1 MFSMKKLGWNAFFE
15 DQFQQR
21 KEQGLSVGRVLKEA
35 RHQYRIY
42 TPQGVVDGDVSGHF
56 QYTAIDRSD
65 YPTVGD
71 WVTIRQCND
80 YAQIEKVL
88 ARKSAFSRN
97 KAGKEVQKQV
107 VAANIDYLCIVCGL
121 DGGRNFNLR
130 GIERYIAMTLEGGAK
145 PVIVLNKSDL
155 CADKE
160 LALLQAQS
168 VGDAYPIHLVSALTH
183 EGLEEFSMSFES
195 GSTIAFSGHSGVGKS
210 SLINSLLGSS
220 EMKTGALRKSDLRG
234 RHTTSH
240 KELFFLK
247 SGAMVIDTPGM
258 RELQLW
264 GSQQSLNDTFSEIQE
279 AAQRCR
285 FNDCSH
291 QNEPGC
297 AIRKLLI
304 DGSLEMERY
313 ENYLDMRSELSF
325 LESKVNKKKN
335 NERKAKEKALSKLIR
350 QSQKNYKRQ

>member
-1 MFSMKKLGWNAFFE
+1 MFNMKKLGWNTFFE
-15 DQFQQR
+15 EQFQPY
-21 KEQGLSVGRVLKEA
+21 KEQGLSVGRVLREV

-56 QYTAIDRSD
+56 QYTAVNRAD

-71 WVTIRQCND
+71 WVVIRQCGD

-88 ARKSAFSRN
+88 PRVSAFSRN
-97 KAGKEVQKQV
+97 KAGTEVQEQV

-130 GIERYIAMTLEGGAK
+130 GIERYIAMTMEGGAK

-155 CADKE
+155 CADGE
-160 LALLQAQS
+160 LALLQARS
-168 VGDAYPIHLVSALTH
+168 VADALPIHLVSALTH
-183 EGLEEFSMSFES
+183 EGLEDFSTSFEN
-195 GSTIAFSGHSGVGKS
+195 GSTVAFAGHSGVGKS
-210 SLINSLLGSS
+210 SLINTLLGRA
-220 EMKTGALRKSDLRG
+220 ELKTGSLRESDLRG

-240 KELFFLK
+240 KELFFLE

-264 GSQQSLNDTFSEIQE
+264 GSPQNLDDTYGEIHE

-297 AIRKLLI
+297 AVRELLI
-304 DGSLEMERY
+304 EGSLEMERY
-313 ENYLDMRSELSF
+313 ENYLDMRSELLF
-325 LESKVNKKKN
+325 LESKVNEKKN
-335 NERKAKEKALSKLIR
+335 HDRKAKEKALSRLIR
-350 QSQKNYKRQ
+350 QSQKYGKRH

>member
-1 MFSMKKLGWNAFFE
+1 MCNMKQLGWNAFFE
-15 DQFQQR
+15 DQFQPY
-21 KEQGLSVGRVLKEA
+21 KEQGLSIGRVVKEA

-42 TPQGVVDGDVSGHF
+42 THQGIVDGNVSGHF
-56 QYTAIDRSD
+56 QYTAISRAD

-71 WVTIRQCND
+71 WVVMRQYDD

-88 ARKSAFSRN
+88 TRASAFSRN
-97 KAGKEVQKQV
+97 KAGKEVQEQV

-130 GIERYIAMTLEGGAK
+130 GVERYIAMTLEGGSK

-155 CADKE
+155 CADGE

-168 VGDAYPIHLVSALTH
+168 VADAFPIHLVSALTH

-195 GSTIAFSGHSGVGKS
+195 GSTVAFTGHSGVGKS
-210 SLINSLLGSS
+210 SLINTLLGKA
-220 EMKTGALRKSDLRG
+220 ELKTGSQRESDLRG

-264 GSQQSLNDTFSEIQE
+264 GSQQSLDDTYSEIHE

-297 AIRKLLI
+297 AVRELLI

-313 ENYLDMRSELSF
+313 ENYLDMRSELLF
-325 LESKVNKKKN
+325 LESKVNEKKQH
-335 NERKAKEKALSKLIR
+335 ERKAKDKALSRLIR
-350 QSQKNYKRQ
+350 QSQKKHKRQ